1 MGVMSLGVGQ
11 NAEVTITANGDD
23 EKEALDAVAETMKK
37 EGLTD

>member
-1 MGVMSLGVGQ
+1 
-11 NAEVTITANGDD
+11 VTITAKGDD